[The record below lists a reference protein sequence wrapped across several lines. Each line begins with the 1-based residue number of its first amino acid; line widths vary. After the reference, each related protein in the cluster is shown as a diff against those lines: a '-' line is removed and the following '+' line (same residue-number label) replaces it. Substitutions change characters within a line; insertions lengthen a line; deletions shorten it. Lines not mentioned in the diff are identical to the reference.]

1 MTIPDYMLA
10 IEITAPGGPDV
21 LQATTVPTPH
31 PNPGEVLIAV
41 KAAGV
46 NGPDVAQRKGNYA
59 PPPGAS
65 PLPGLEVSGTV
76 VALGEDETRLAI
88 GDEVVALC
96 NGGGYAHYVA
106 VPVGQVLP
114 KPAGWSH
121 IQAAT
126 LPETFFTIQQTLVE
140 RARLAA
146 GQTVLVHGGS
156 GGIGATAIQMCRLYG
171 AMAIATVSSP
181 EKAAY
186 ARQLGAAHTIL
197 YPSEDFVERTRALTD
212 GRGADIIVDL
222 IGGSYANR
230 NFEAA
235 AYGGHILQLAI
246 QGGAKAEVNLGL
258 LLMKALT
265 LSGSTLRPQP
275 PATKARLA
283 QGLKSTVWPG
293 IETGTIQPP
302 RIRTFALE
310 NAADAHRAMALPDH
324 YGKIVLTV
332 S

>member
-1 MTIPDYMLA
+1 
-10 IEITAPGGPDV
+10 
-21 LQATTVPTPH
+21 
-31 PNPGEVLIAV
+31 
-41 KAAGV
+41 
-46 NGPDVAQRKGNYA
+46 
-59 PPPGAS
+59 
-65 PLPGLEVSGTV
+65 
-76 VALGEDETRLAI
+76 
-88 GDEVVALC
+88 
-96 NGGGYAHYVA
+96 
-106 VPVGQVLP
+106 
-114 KPAGWSH
+114 
-121 IQAAT
+121 
-126 LPETFFTIQQTLVE
+126 

-146 GQTVLVHGGS
+146 GQTVLVHGGA
-156 GGIGATAIQMCRLYG
+156 GGIGATAIQLCRLYG
-171 AMAIATVSSP
+171 ATAIATVSSP

-197 YPSEDFVERTRALTD
+197 YPSEDFVERTRALTE
-212 GRGADIIVDL
+212 GHGADIIVDL
-222 IGGSYANR
+222 VGDSYANR

-293 IETGTIQPP
+293 IENGTIQPP
-302 RIRTFALE
+302 HIRTFALE